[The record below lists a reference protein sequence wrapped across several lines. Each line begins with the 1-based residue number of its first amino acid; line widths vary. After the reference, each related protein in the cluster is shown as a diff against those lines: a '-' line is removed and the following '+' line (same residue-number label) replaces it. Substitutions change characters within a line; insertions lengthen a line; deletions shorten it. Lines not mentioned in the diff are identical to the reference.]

1 MTPRLRIML
10 ESRQLEEGAAVA
22 GEVEGLWRKAGQTLA
37 SSAVAGLDP
46 NARFTLVYQAALQ
59 GAMAISRAAGYR
71 VRGDAHHHDTFA
83 AVAALEA
90 GDLSDAAREV
100 NVIRRKRHG
109 AVYDWDTQL
118 TEQHVEEL
126 RAEVRRL
133 FAYAEPWLRARH
145 PDIHPLPTHL
155 A

>member
-1 MTPRLRIML
+1 MTPRIRIML
-10 ESRQLEEGAAVA
+10 ESRQIEESAAAA
-22 GEVEGLWRKAGQTLA
+22 GEVEGLWKKAGQTLA

-59 GAMAISRAAGYR
+59 GAMAVIRSAGYR

-90 GDLSDAAREV
+90 GELSAAAREV

-109 AVYDWDTQL
+109 AIYDWETQL

-126 RAEVRRL
+126 RAQTRRL
-133 FAYAEPWLRARH
+133 FSHAEAWLSARH
-145 PDIHPLPTHL
+145 PGIDPLPNHH